1 MPEYILNEQD
11 KRIIE
16 NAKRFY
22 KNYDFDLVKKYFQ
35 NMYEKDFENEISS
48 IFTFSV
54 VSYISVQQHFTPD
67 WHFSYPAKP
76 SP

>member
-1 MPEYILNEQD
+1 MLEYKLNEQD

-16 NAKRFY
+16 NAKLSF
-22 KNYDFDLVKKYFQ
+22 KNANFDLVKRYFHK
-35 NMYEKDFENEISS
+35 MYEKDFENEISS
-48 IFTFSV
+48 IFRFPA

>member
-22 KNYDFDLVKKYFQ
+22 KNYDFDLV
-35 NMYEKDFENEISS
+35 N
-48 IFTFSV
+48 
-54 VSYISVQQHFTPD
+54 
-67 WHFSYPAKP
+67 
-76 SP
+76 

>member
-48 IFTFSV
+48 IFRFPA